1 MVLSSK
7 RESVDAADEKFLF
20 LSVPNGKISLQHKM
34 QYQGLDHQGLEYIQ
48 FIVFHMN
55 PKLTNGKLGRYMYT
69 PIFSEG
75 IIVIFPK
82 TN

>member
-1 MVLSSK
+1 MLSSK
-7 RESVDAADEKFLF
+7 RESAAADEKFLF
-20 LSVPNGKISLQHKM
+20 VSVPNGKISLQHKM

-69 PIFSEG
+69 PNFSEG
-75 IIVIFPK
+75 IIAIFPK
-82 TN
+82 TT

>member
-1 MVLSSK
+1 MLSSK

-34 QYQGLDHQGLEYIQ
+34 QYQGLDHQCLEYIQ

-69 PIFSEG
+69 PNFSEG
-75 IIVIFPK
+75 IIAIFPK
-82 TN
+82 TT